1 MKNLI
6 QGKVMDN
13 ADIKQLRMRLGL
25 TQKELA
31 TRLKLDAITISR
43 WERGTQRPSNLARRQ
58 LTRLA
63 NKGD

>member
-1 MKNLI
+1 
-6 QGKVMDN
+6 MDN
-13 ADIKQLRMRLGL
+13 TDIKQLRMRLGL

-58 LTRLA
+58 LARLA